1 MDFLAFV
8 KQRWNIVLGVSLA
21 IVTVIAE
28 FIVRPQISYSF
39 PVGQVNYDSLAK
51 FMVAG
56 FILILLVPC
65 SIYKGKKYTWHWWI
79 IAIVMF
85 VTAIT
90 LFFYYNKAVNRVT
103 AYNEYANERAI
114 IGETLT
120 PKAREA
126 VDLAREKEGVELSA
140 SDMLETLGRP
150 RDIWR
155 ADKLES
161 NSRYVIAL
169 YLTTLASFALF
180 VLFSIQA
187 VYCAT
192 VKDNPIAGS

>member
-1 MDFLAFV
+1 MEFLDFI
-8 KQRWNIVLGVSLA
+8 KQRWNIVLGISLA

-28 FIVRPQISYSF
+28 FVVRPQISYSF

-51 FMVAG
+51 FVVAG
-56 FILILLVPC
+56 CILILLVPC
-65 SIYKGKKYTWHWWI
+65 SIYKGKKYIWHWWVL
-79 IAIVMF
+79 AIVTF
-85 VTAIT
+85 VTAIV

-103 AYNEYANERAI
+103 AYNEYAGERFI

-120 PKAREA
+120 SKAQEA
-126 VDLAREKEGVELSA
+126 VNVAKEREGIELSA

-155 ADKLES
+155 ADELES

-169 YLTTLASFALF
+169 YLTTLVSFAIF

-187 VYCAT
+187 VYCTTLKEREPAY
-192 VKDNPIAGS
+192 A